1 MKRQQINTVIE
12 QEKLVAIVRLKSKA
26 IINPAIKSLVEGGIK
41 ILEIT
46 SNTPGY
52 LEKIQESREL
62 YPEILI
68 GAGTVTNLKIAQEA
82 IDAGAQFLVTPNTDP
97 RIIEVAHAND
107 IAVLMGAMTPS
118 EISLA
123 LDYGADFIKLFPAGN
138 LGIGYFKSI
147 KGPFDKVKFFAVGGI
162 NPGNVRDWLEA
173 GITGVGMG
181 GHLVKV
187 SEDGVDKK
195 RTKSIVQETIKL
207 IKAYGE

>member
-12 QEKLVAIVRLKSKA
+12 REKLVAIVRLKSKT

-52 LEKIQESREL
+52 LQKIQEFREL
-62 YPEILI
+62 YPDILI

-97 RIIEVAHAND
+97 RIIEVAHANN
-107 IAVLMGAMTPS
+107 ISVLMGAMTPS
-118 EISLA
+118 EINLA
-123 LDYGADFIKLFPAGN
+123 SENGADFIKLFPAGD
-138 LGIGYFKSI
+138 LGTNYFKSI
-147 KGPFDKVKFFAVGGI
+147 RAPFDKVKFFAVGGI
-162 NPGNVRDWLEA
+162 NPENVKNWLEA
-173 GITGVGMG
+173 GIVGVGMG

-187 SEDGVDKK
+187 SEDGVDEKL
-195 RTKSIVQETIKL
+195 TKSIVQETIKL
-207 IKAYGE
+207 IKTYGV